1 MIQVVLEYF
10 EILHDTCDLGYF
22 GVLYDTGG
30 FGIIWDITQ
39 YR

>member
-10 EILHDTCDLGYF
+10 EILHDTGDLEYF
-22 GVLYDTGG
+22 GVLNDTGG